1 MTAPRTCQA
10 HGMGDD
16 DRGSR
21 EEDQATPGDAGRTR
35 VPWWSRAPE
44 GAAAE
49 LRERRNGTFLVQ
61 FYVVIPLMVVGMFLP
76 DPFQKV
82 WILLVIGGF
91 AVWLIVRF
99 LRGGGRGRAPDGTR
113 GPAED
118 DPSRHAA
125 GRDAPSA

>member
-1 MTAPRTCQA
+1 
-10 HGMGDD
+10 MGDD
-16 DRGSR
+16 GR
-21 EEDQATPGDAGRTR
+21 EPRDEHDATPDDAGRTR

-49 LRERRNGTFLVQ
+49 LREDRTRTFLVQ

-76 DPFQKV
+76 HPMGKA

-118 DPSRHAA
+118 DPSRHAD